1 MFVQIADGLG
11 IRGLLHTDYQS
22 TCKKLATLGLSLD

>member
-1 MFVQIADGLG
+1 MFVQIAERLG

-22 TCKKLATLGLSLD
+22 TGEKLGALGLTAN

>member
-11 IRGLLHTDYQS
+11 IRGLLHADYSS
-22 TCKKLATLGLSLD
+22 TCKKLAALGLHLD